1 MMENSYLFTFRTW
14 IQQKIQSVLN
24 PKPNHNSFVIWC
36 DPGHCWKE
44 LLELSLQGSGI
55 QLWADETHE
64 LSLRDRFLNEPRTP
78 QVIWLPVDRQDI
90 GYFMVCALQAE
101 RIVQIS
107 ISEALVEFGVDLP
120 VDQIKELEPILPPHA
135 LQWIDYPLS
144 EWKEK
149 FSVGEVKVSMVDD
162 ETILAILASPGNG
175 LYDLISPA
183 QLPIL
188 NRRLVDDFGLP
199 ALYEGQVPVEIST
212 IDIESWRVRSMAVM
226 LVTEADRTLSVNP
239 IGDPE
244 KVIHNQSAR
253 ERALKLLLLWQNT
266 FDQVDAFERL
276 ATKADALTTLQYW
289 SKNLTGIPVPLS
301 SPVVESIRFQLEL
314 ESLAHLESFEE
325 LAQYLSQRIDSYR
338 EHAKGFWG
346 KRAKKRVG
354 WVELVNLAE
363 SCLTLKHQVGVEKRW
378 KSLLDATSWFVE
390 TGWRVD
396 WIGEQLFKE
405 NEHIPGAL
413 IGVRAKL
420 RQAYLRHL
428 DRVNTIFA
436 DLILNS
442 TVNKQLPFPY
452 EYVGEQ
458 LAEMIQTTPKQPI
471 AVIIT
476 DACRY
481 DIGCRLVEVIN
492 QNEPTRRA
500 EVSPARAAVPTI
512 TPLGMTFALPGI
524 AQQVRVQL
532 IDNPTQ
538 PWLITSEHFAGNLAE
553 AAQRREWLKQNF
565 KIKDQAFLNIEQ
577 VLNSDSPE
585 IISSK
590 TLGRLVFV
598 FGDELDDHDGVLK
611 PFGLDGVID
620 RYAALIRRLQSAGY
634 NTIFLATDHG
644 FFHWE
649 PAADE
654 KDGTKPDGDIL
665 WKSRRAIVGRN
676 LKHNTAIQV
685 TIPNSD
691 LDCCVPRS
699 VNSFKT
705 YGGLGFFHGGLTLQE
720 WIIPLVS
727 VHFPQKGQKIGGVL
741 KPVAQITSLAQRIKV
756 EQAAQLDIFSGQA
769 NENYLSRAVII
780 KVIQLDTGK
789 VVFKSK
795 KQSIIEPGGK
805 VETIELL
812 IVPGASVP
820 IKSELEMR
828 LLDADDEEILD
839 RRKVT
844 LQVELDDWA

>member
-1 MMENSYLFTFRTW
+1 MGLPDITFKTW
-14 IQQKIQSVLN
+14 LQDQIHHLLPKNN
-24 PKPNHNSFVIWC
+24 PTAFVIWC
-36 DPGHCWKE
+36 DPDRAWGE
-44 LLELSLQGSGI
+44 ILETGLAGLDVK
-55 QLWADETHE
+55 LWTGETHE
-64 LSLRDRFLNEPRTP
+64 LALRNQFFSEQPCQR
-78 QVIWLPVDRQDI
+78 VIWLPVALEDI
-90 GYFMVCALQAE
+90 GYFQVYALQAE
-101 RIVQIS
+101 MVVQLTIA
-107 ISEALVEFGVDLP
+107 EALDEFGVDLP
-120 VDQIKELEPILPPHA
+120 VDQIQTLGPILPAHA

-144 EWKEK
+144 VWKEK
-149 FSVGEVKVSMVDD
+149 FSVGEVKVSLVDD
-162 ETILAILASPGNG
+162 ETILAILASPGKS
-175 LYDLISPA
+175 LADLITPDRLS
-183 QLPIL
+183 IL

-199 ALYEGQVPVEIST
+199 ALYEGQAPTDIST
-212 IDIESWRVRSMAVM
+212 IEIESWRVRSLAFM
-226 LVTEADRTLSVNP
+226 LVTEADGAVLANLT
-239 IGDPE
+239 GDPE
-244 KVIHNQSAR
+244 KVIHNQVAR
-253 ERALKLLLLWQNT
+253 ERTLKMLLLWQNT
-266 FDQVDAFERL
+266 FDRIDAFEHL
-276 ATKADALTTLQYW
+276 AAKADGLTTLQYW
-289 SKNLTGIPVPLS
+289 SKNLAGLPKPLS
-301 SPVVESIRFQLEL
+301 SPAVETIRFQIEV
-314 ESLAHLESFEE
+314 ENLARLESFEE
-325 LAQYLSQRIDSYR
+325 LAEYMSHRIDSYR
-338 EHAKGFWG
+338 DHAKGFWG

-354 WVELVNLAE
+354 WADLVNLAE
-363 SCLTLKHQVGVEKRW
+363 SCLTLKQQAGVEKRW
-378 KSLLDATSWFVE
+378 KTLPDATTWFVDI
-390 TGWRVD
+390 GWRVD

-405 NEHIPGAL
+405 NENIPGAL

-436 DLILNS
+436 DLISNS
-442 TVNKQLPFPY
+442 TVNRQLPFPY

-458 LAEMIQTTPKQPI
+458 LAKVTHSESPPKQPTAI
-471 AVIIT
+471 IIT

-500 EVSPARAAVPTI
+500 EVTPARAAVPTI

-524 AQQVRVQL
+524 AQQVRIQL
-532 IDNPTQ
+532 IDNLAQ
-538 PWLITSEHFAGNLAE
+538 PWLITAEHFAGNLAE

-565 KIKDQAFLNIEQ
+565 KIKDQAFLNIDQ

-585 IISSK
+585 TISSK

-620 RYAALIRRLQSAGY
+620 RYAALIRRLQSAGF
-634 NTIFLATDHG
+634 NTIFLVTDHG

-654 KDGTKPDGDIL
+654 KDGPKPDGDIL

-685 TIPNSD
+685 AVPNSD

-720 WIIPLVS
+720 WIIPFVS
-727 VHFPQKGQKIGGVL
+727 VRFPQKGQKIGGVL
-741 KPVAQITSLAQRIKV
+741 KPVAQITSLAQRIQV

-795 KQSIIEPGGK
+795 TQFIIEPGGK
-805 VETIELL
+805 VDTIELVV
-812 IVPGASVP
+812 VPGASAP
-820 IKSELEMR
+820 LKSTLEMR

-839 RRKVT
+839 RRTVT